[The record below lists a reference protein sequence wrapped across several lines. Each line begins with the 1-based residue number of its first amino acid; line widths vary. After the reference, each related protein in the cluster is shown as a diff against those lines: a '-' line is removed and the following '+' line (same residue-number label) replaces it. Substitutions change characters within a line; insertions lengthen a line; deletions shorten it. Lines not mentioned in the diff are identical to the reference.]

1 MRVGPR
7 SPHVGCARRQ
17 HFSARPLAA
26 LLIGC
31 LAMAAIAATTASAGD
46 AKRAGHRGA
55 SAEPAR
61 LLRAHLD
68 AWARCQLSRSR
79 ARWVDCSRLRAAP
92 PELASVARSLRSLAP
107 LDRLATPVR
116 RGRGPDR
123 DARRCL
129 FAMSFE
135 IRALLR
141 ARIRGHARSRAE
153 GAIDRL
159 CDGVEVAE
167 DPSSRRGWVLP
178 RACAHTSD
186 AASRIEGARLG
197 ECVRTVAG
205 TWLAEA
211 GIGPPHR
218 RPNVIVVLADDQRW
232 DTIDATHSPL
242 PDLGLPAMPAT
253 SSRLAAEGV
262 TFTRAVVSTPVC
274 GPSRGSFLTG
284 RHTHRHGMLHNSGA
298 TGPASFEDDD
308 TIATRLDEAGY
319 RTGYLGKY
327 TNAFTLLWDH
337 DTEPPIVPPGWDDF
351 RIFDHPQSVPQT
363 NFKMLENGVR
373 VDYAIPEAPYSTD
386 VLATHALDF
395 VDTAMAEA
403 PDEPFALWIGT
414 TTPHFPFH
422 PAPRHVGAFA
432 GYRLVAYPNTFEED
446 VSDKPAWIQERS
458 PYDPLAWFSLAF
470 SNRRLL
476 EMQLST
482 DELVASLLDRLE
494 HHGIGDDTIFVYTSD
509 NGQAWGEHRYF
520 TKGCPWDAC
529 LRVPLVVRYP
539 RVVSGGRSVDGLV
552 ASVDLVPTL
561 LDLAGLD
568 APDDTDGLDLGPV
581 LRDAAPVP
589 DREVLFEAYAGR
601 HLTYAGL
608 RSQKWK
614 YIRYRNGV
622 EELYDLVADPYE
634 LENAAS
640 DPAKRETLEALSARL
655 DSEWPGFDAVM
666 SR

>member
-1 MRVGPR
+1 MRADPAWPCTGSRRARRVHELRLALLAAGLLLT
-7 SPHVGCARRQ
+7 SLLVVGCGP
-17 HFSARPLAA
+17 SDRP
-26 LLIGC
+26 
-31 LAMAAIAATTASAGD
+31 
-46 AKRAGHRGA
+46 
-55 SAEPAR
+55 E
-61 LLRAHLD
+61 
-68 AWARCQLSRSR
+68 Q
-79 ARWVDCSRLRAAP
+79 AAP
-92 PELASVARSLRSLAP
+92 
-107 LDRLATPVR
+107 
-116 RGRGPDR
+116 
-123 DARRCL
+123 
-129 FAMSFE
+129 
-135 IRALLR
+135 
-141 ARIRGHARSRAE
+141 
-153 GAIDRL
+153 
-159 CDGVEVAE
+159 
-167 DPSSRRGWVLP
+167 
-178 RACAHTSD
+178 
-186 AASRIEGARLG
+186 
-197 ECVRTVAG
+197 
-205 TWLAEA
+205 
-211 GIGPPHR
+211 R
-218 RPNVIVVLADDQRW
+218 RPNVIVIVADDQRW
-232 DTIDATHSPL
+232 DTIDTTHSPA
-242 PDLGLPAMPAT
+242 PELGTAAMPAT
-253 SSRLAAEGV
+253 FSRLAAEGV
-262 TFTRAVVSTPVC
+262 TFTQAVVTTPVC
-274 GPSRGSFLTG
+274 GPSRGTLLTG
-284 RHTHRHGMLHNSGA
+284 RHTHRHGMLHNGGP
-298 TGPASFEDDD
+298 TGPAAFEDTD

-327 TNAFTLLWDH
+327 TNGFTLLWDPE
-337 DTEPPIVPPGWDDF
+337 TEPPIVPPGWNDF
-351 RIFDHPQSVPQT
+351 RIFDHAKSVPQT
-363 NFKMLENGVR
+363 GFKMLENGVP
-373 VDYAIPEAPYSTD
+373 VDYDVPDAPYSTD
-386 VLATHALDF
+386 VLARHALDF
-395 VDTAMAEA
+395 IDTAVAES

-414 TTPHFPFH
+414 TTPHFPFD
-422 PAPRHVGAFA
+422 PAPRHVGAFG
-432 GYRLVAYPNTFEED
+432 GYRLVPYPNTFEED
-446 VSDKPAWIQERS
+446 VSDKPRWI
-458 PYDPLAWFSLAF
+458 
-470 SNRRLL
+470 RRQGPVAGLTRFGTQASARASL

-608 RSQKWK
+608 RSQTWK